1 MGFKAIDS
9 SLIVDHD
16 ECVYKVVPWRLCMKS
31 IMLAWCLECVDDE
44 EYNVNDNVR
53 DKVWST
59 WFIMLITI
67 FEWFL
72 PIWPYMNVWS
82 YTR

>member
-53 DKVWST
+53 DKV
-59 WFIMLITI
+59 
-67 FEWFL
+67 
-72 PIWPYMNVWS
+72 
-82 YTR
+82 